1 MPAAS
6 VSLEEY
12 AAAFTSAFSG
22 YRIPVTLDAAALAWR
37 FRLEQYAPEESL
49 IAYDG
54 AELAGVAALAMRG
67 DRGWVAGLALVPSQR
82 GRGRGRELM
91 AALIER
97 ARKCGVRRLSLEVL
111 RGNEAARR
119 LYESVGM
126 TAARDLLLLGRPGER
141 VDEASAFEGAAPL
154 QEAPPRELL
163 EGCFARLHVEPP
175 SWQRDLPTLLVKG
188 RLRGFHLGPRSAPTA
203 YALLSYGRDGNTHVS
218 DLAAAGTDEAASLCA
233 ALVRLPGTL
242 KIINEPEHSLFT
254 RPLLAHGFAETDR
267 QHEMAMTL

>member
-37 FRLEQYAPEESL
+37 VRLEQYALEESL
-49 IAYDG
+49 VAYNG
-54 AELAGVAALAMRG
+54 AELAGVAALALRG
-67 DRGWVAGLALVPSQR
+67 DRGWVAGLALVPAQR
-82 GRGRGRELM
+82 GRGRGRQLM
-91 AALIER
+91 AALLER
-97 ARKCGVRRLSLEVL
+97 ARDCGVRRLSLEVL

-126 TAARDLLLLGRPGER
+126 KVARDLLLLGRPGER
-141 VDEASAFEGAAPL
+141 VDEASAFKGSASL

-163 EGCFARLHVEPP
+163 EGFARLHAEPP
-175 SWQRDLPTLLVKG
+175 AWQRDLPSLLVKG
-188 RLRGFHLGPRSAPTA
+188 RLRGFHLGERAAPAA
-203 YALLSYGRDGNTHVS
+203 YALLSYGRDGNTHIS
-218 DLAAAGTDEAASLCA
+218 DLAAAGADEAASLCA
-233 ALVRLPGTL
+233 ALARLPGTL

-254 RPLLAHGFAETDR
+254 RPLLAHGFEETDR